1 MRFATKTIHAAQ
13 PSEPE
18 TGALVAPIFQTS
30 TYEQETPAVHRGF
43 DYSRTNNPTRR
54 RLEDVL
60 ASLEGVEHCAA
71 FASGLAAEREPNLCD
86 TLPPPVVDGLS
97 WNVLEFMASNPM
109 PSASA

>member
-43 DYSRTNNPTRR
+43 DYSRTNTPTSTIR
-54 RLEDVL
+54 
-60 ASLEGVEHCAA
+60 
-71 FASGLAAEREPNLCD
+71 
-86 TLPPPVVDGLS
+86 
-97 WNVLEFMASNPM
+97 
-109 PSASA
+109 